1 MEKIRVLHVITGMGS
16 GGAEAFIM
24 NMFRNIDNK
33 QVVFDFLLRSEEN
46 MYEDEIKALGGKI
59 YITPSYPKKFISNYI
74 QTKKILKEHPEYKI
88 LHIHGNAFIYI
99 TALLIAKSKQIPC
112 RIMHSHSTDT
122 GRPIYRIVHIIN
134 KLLFMDFL
142 VTDRFACSNKTG
154 KWMFGN
160 RSFLKINNGIDVD
173 KFIYNEAMR
182 ERIRKEYNIGE
193 NTVLVG
199 HVGRFLKV
207 KNHSY
212 IVDIFNEYVK
222 QNENSKLMLI
232 GEGPELN
239 TIKKKVENLEIEN
252 KVIFLSKINNVNEM
266 MQAMDIFIFPS
277 IYEGLGIVNIEAQTA
292 SLPCIISDRIPRES
306 IITDLVEVKSIDL
319 DPKEW
324 AISID
329 KNLKSNTRRNMKKVI
344 ENSGYSSK
352 MSAKTLEDF
361 YKEHS

>member
-1 MEKIRVLHVITGMGS
+1 MEKIRVLHIITGMGT

-24 NMFRNIDNK
+24 NMFRNIDSK
-33 QVVFDFLLRSEEN
+33 KIVFDFLLRSEEN
-46 MYEDEIKALGGKI
+46 VYQKEIESLGGKV
-59 YITPSYPKKFISNYI
+59 YNVPPYPKRFISNYKE
-74 QTKKILKEHPEYKI
+74 TKRFFEEHSKYKI
-88 LHIHGNAFIYI
+88 IHVHGNAFIYI
-99 TALLIAKSKQIPC
+99 TALIIAKFRGIPC

-122 GRPIYRIVHIIN
+122 RKPIYRIVHKFN
-134 KLLFMDFL
+134 KIFMNFL
-142 VTDRFACSNKTG
+142 VTDRFACSDKAG

-160 RSFLKINNGIDVD
+160 KSFIKINNGIDVD
-173 KFIYNEAMR
+173 KFIYNKE
-182 ERIRKEYNIGE
+182 IRDRVRKQYNIEE
-193 NTVLVG
+193 NTVLIG

-292 SLPCIISDRIPRES
+292 SLPCII
-306 IITDLVEVKSIDL
+306 
-319 DPKEW
+319 
-324 AISID
+324 
-329 KNLKSNTRRNMKKVI
+329 
-344 ENSGYSSK
+344 
-352 MSAKTLEDF
+352 
-361 YKEHS
+361 

>member
-24 NMFRNIDNK
+24 NMFRNIDNN

-46 MYEDEIKALGGKI
+46 MYEDEIKSLGGKI
-59 YITPSYPKKFISNYI
+59 YITPPYPKKLLSNYI
-74 QTKKILKEHPEYKI
+74 QTQKFLKKHKEYNIIHV
-88 LHIHGNAFIYI
+88 HGNAFIYI
-99 TALLIAKSKQIPC
+99 TALLISRLNNVPC
-112 RIMHSHSTDT
+112 RIMHSHNTDT
-122 GRPIYRIVHIIN
+122 GRPIYRIVHKFN
-134 KLLFMDFL
+134 KIFMNFL
-142 VTDRFACSNKTG
+142 VTDRFTCSNEAG

-160 RSFLKINNGIDVD
+160 KSFIKINNGIDVD
-173 KFIYNEAMR
+173 KFIYNKEIR
-182 ERIRKEYNIGE
+182 DRIRKLYNIDE

-212 IVDIFNEYVK
+212 IVDIFNEYIK
-222 QNENSKLMLI
+222 QNKNSKLMFI
-232 GEGPELN
+232 GEGPEFN
-239 TIKKKVENLEIEN
+239 TIKKKVENLGIEN

-329 KNLKSNTRRNMKKVI
+329 KKLKSNTRRNMKRII
-344 ENSGYSSK
+344 EDSGYSSK
-352 MSAKTLEDF
+352 KSAKILENF
-361 YKEHS
+361 YKARS